1 MKPTIVIS
9 PEDKALLLSPALM
22 ETSDDDITC
31 TWSGTSFDVRMPFIK
46 TEPNSNE
53 SPTNVPMASVS
64 PLGHALPQCPP
75 TVPQTETATLRMP
88 SHKRKLLPRNRPQ
101 PQCSTAAIMSVQLPV
116 LHHAA
121 PTQPPTS
128 TAPVSN
134 IGTAP
139 TSNVSAQPPTSTTP
153 VTNTGVAPPNNV
165 AAQPQAVAAASASN
179 RGHRGTT
186 ETVEGATIDS
196 GRKGFNK
203 INGSF
208 GSGMTE
214 RTDAIRMVTD
224 DDDSDQL

>member
-1 MKPTIVIS
+1 MTLHVHGL
-9 PEDKALLLSPALM
+9 A
-22 ETSDDDITC
+22 
-31 TWSGTSFDVRMPFIK
+31 FDVRMPFIK

-64 PLGHALPQCPP
+64 PLGHALHCLNARQLSHRQKPPPLPPYECPATNGSFCP
-75 TVPQTETATLRMP
+75 ATAHSRSNGTHHR
-88 SHKRKLLPRNRPQ
+88 
-101 PQCSTAAIMSVQLPV
+101 QCSTAAIMSVQLPV

-179 RGHRGTT
+179 RGHRNC
-186 ETVEGATIDS
+186 
-196 GRKGFNK
+196 GRRNNRQWTQGFQQNQR
-203 INGSF
+203 IVWFWHDRTNGRHQNGDRRRRF
-208 GSGMTE
+208 
-214 RTDAIRMVTD
+214 
-224 DDDSDQL
+224 

>member
-1 MKPTIVIS
+1 MTLHVHGL
-9 PEDKALLLSPALM
+9 A
-22 ETSDDDITC
+22 
-31 TWSGTSFDVRMPFIK
+31 FDVRMPFIK

-64 PLGHALPQCPP
+64 PLGHALHCLNARQLSHRQKPPPLPPYECPATNGSFCP
-75 TVPQTETATLRMP
+75 ATAHTR
-88 SHKRKLLPRNRPQ
+88 SNGTHHR
-101 PQCSTAAIMSVQLPV
+101 QCSTAAIMSVQLPV

-121 PTQPPTS
+121 P
-128 TAPVSN
+128 
-134 IGTAP
+134 
-139 TSNVSAQPPTSTTP
+139 AQQPTSTTP

-186 ETVEGATIDS
+186 KTVEGATIDS

>member
-31 TWSGTSFDVRMPFIK
+31 TWSGTSFNVCMPFIK

-64 PLGHALPQCPP
+64 PLGHALHCLNARQLSHRQKLPPYECPATNGSFCP
-75 TVPQTETATLRMP
+75 ATAHSRSNGTHHR
-88 SHKRKLLPRNRPQ
+88 
-101 PQCSTAAIMSVQLPV
+101 QCSTAAIMSVQLPV

-165 AAQPQAVAAASASN
+165 ATEAQPNPWKAQ
-179 RGHRGTT
+179 
-186 ETVEGATIDS
+186 
-196 GRKGFNK
+196 
-203 INGSF
+203 
-208 GSGMTE
+208 
-214 RTDAIRMVTD
+214 
-224 DDDSDQL
+224 Q

>member
-1 MKPTIVIS
+1 
-9 PEDKALLLSPALM
+9 
-22 ETSDDDITC
+22 
-31 TWSGTSFDVRMPFIK
+31 
-46 TEPNSNE
+46 
-53 SPTNVPMASVS
+53 MASVS
-64 PLGHALPQCPP
+64 PLGHALHCLNARQLSHRQKPPPLPPYECPATNGSFCP
-75 TVPQTETATLRMP
+75 ATAHSRSNGTHHR
-88 SHKRKLLPRNRPQ
+88 
-101 PQCSTAAIMSVQLPV
+101 QCSTAAIMSVQLPV

-165 AAQPQAVAAASASN
+165 VAQPQAVAAASASN

-203 INGSF
+203 INGLF

-214 RTDAIRMVTD
+214 RTDAIIMVTD